1 MKIKWGALVVDGR
14 NKIGGQVASKNKS
27 GSYMKNKVTPTNPNT
42 TAQANARANLTT
54 VSRAWSALT
63 PEQRE
68 AWNAYAAQYPYV
80 DIFGDSKYLTGFNY
94 YLKCN
99 LNLLNAGSAMI
110 DTPPASQDVSEV
122 VFAIDDLNLT
132 PTATLVSATPTMPA
146 NTKVVVLG
154 SPGLSQ
160 GRQVSK
166 SDLRQI
172 QIFSSMTAGLLDV
185 TSSLATRFGDF
196 SLGQRVGF
204 GTFCINVNTGL
215 VSQLRILSGIV
226 VPEP

>member
-42 TAQANARANLTT
+42 TAQANARANLTL
-54 VSRAWSALT
+54 VSRAWASLT
-63 PEQRE
+63 EAQRE

-99 LNLLNAGSAMI
+99 LNLRNAGSPVVVA
-110 DTPPASQDVSEV
+110 PPATQSVSEV
-122 VFAIDDLNLT
+122 SLVINDLSQDDSLLFGASVVSMPANHK
-132 PTATLVSATPTMPA
+132 VIISATP
-146 NTKVVVLG
+146 
-154 SPGLSQ
+154 GLSA
-160 GRQVSK
+160 GRVPSK

-172 QIFSSMTAGLLDV
+172 KVASTI
-185 TSSLATRFGDF
+185 TSSVIDAGADYIARFGPIVDT
-196 SLGQRVGF
+196 VNYGF
-204 GTFCINVNTGL
+204 GYYTINTTTGL
-215 VSQLRILSGIV
+215 VSQMRMISQIAV
-226 VPEP
+226 SS